1 MCQSGKPRGVSPKL
15 FLMLTDIIFYIFEAI
30 AFLCFLYILGKAILF
45 YWALLHMFDDHRY
58 GSVAIVNPNG
68 SDFFPNFDLF
78 KKKVME
84 MERRDL
90 QTRLYLL
97 SRKNRLNRIKMKKDE
112 GKAF

>member
-1 MCQSGKPRGVSPKL
+1 
-15 FLMLTDIIFYIFEAI
+15 MLTDIIFYIFEAI
-30 AFLCFLYILGKAILF
+30 AFLCFLYIIGKAILF
-45 YWALLHMFDDHRY
+45 YWALLHMFDDRY